1 VLSNLKE
8 RGDQLGAPE
17 LVPVPGEEPEHL
29 DG

>member
-8 RGDQLGAPE
+8 RGDQLDAPG
-17 LVPVPGEEPEHL
+17 LVPVPDDGPEEA